1 MGSVNRDFVFTELQ
15 AGEQTHN
22 SHMDSHT
29 DQREGGAGYV
39 LYRQQTERCTC
50 SGSVHTRSLRQTEKH
65 MENST
70 AEVEEFPVF
79 I

>member
-29 DQREGGAGYV
+29 DQREGEAGRGSRAAGYV
-39 LYRQQTERCTC
+39 LYRQQA
-50 SGSVHTRSLRQTEKH
+50 GDVHVQRLRAHTLTQTD
-65 MENST
+65 
-70 AEVEEFPVF
+70 
-79 I
+79 